1 VLIVIVCFLLPF
13 ISKLFSLSM
22 LTHVARRAIARG
34 PALVKTAASRSMG
47 TKSGDWME
55 GPMGI
60 ETDAVHAG
68 VSPDPRTGAVLSP
81 IFQSTTFV
89 QESVENYLAKGFS
102 YSRQANPTVKDLE
115 VRIAKLE
122 NGYGATCV
130 STGMAATTTVIS
142 GTMDAGD
149 HCVITES
156 SYGGTNRLCREAF
169 IPKGMEFDFVDMRD
183 LDAVKNAIKPNTKLI
198 FSETPSNPTLR
209 LVDIEAISEISKAN
223 NCVHVCDATFAT
235 PMICRP
241 LDHGAD
247 LVIQSTTKFYDGHNM
262 TVGGAIIAKTQ
273 EWDERMHFV
282 SNMHGN
288 IMSPQNA
295 FLTLQTSK
303 TLPLRIRQQSA
314 TAQKVAEWLEAHP
327 KVEKVVYPGLD
338 SFPQKEL
345 ADKYHRDGLHGAML
359 WFDVA
364 GGDTAAIT
372 LMNTIQRPWSLC
384 ENLGATESIIT
395 ACAVMTHAN
404 MLVEDRLKVGVSDGF
419 IRISCGI
426 ENADDLIKSLSQSLD
441 QI

>member
-1 VLIVIVCFLLPF
+1 MSLLITSAKHLL
-13 ISKLFSLSM
+13 KAQKNSLKHG
-22 LTHVARRAIARG
+22 LKQ
-34 PALVKTAASRSMG
+34 PQLRSTFG
-47 TKSGDWME
+47 TKAGDWGSWKDELNLETKSVHE
-55 GPMGI
+55 GV
-60 ETDAVHAG
+60 T
-68 VSPDPRTGAVLSP
+68 PDPRTGAVLTP

-89 QESVENYLAKGFS
+89 QESVENYLGKGFS

-115 VRIAKLE
+115 TRIAAME
-122 NGYGATCV
+122 NGVGATCV

-142 GTMDAGD
+142 GTMNAGD

-156 SYGGTNRLCREAF
+156 SYGGTNRLCREQF
-169 IPKGMEFDFVDMRD
+169 VPLGMEFDFIDMRD
-183 LDAVKNAIKPNTKLI
+183 LDNIKNSIKPNTKLI
-198 FSETPSNPTLR
+198 FSESPSNPTLR
-209 LVDIEAISEISKAN
+209 LCDVQAISDIAKENGIT
-223 NCVHVCDATFAT
+223 HVCDATFAT
-235 PMICRP
+235 PMMMRP

-262 TVGGAIIAKTQ
+262 TVGGAVIAGS
-273 EWDERMHFV
+273 EELHERMQFV

-303 TLPLRIRQQSA
+303 TLPLRFRQQSA
-314 TAQKVAEWLEAHP
+314 TAQKLAEWLEAHP

-338 SFPQKEL
+338 SFPQKDL
-345 ADKYHRDGLHGAML
+345 ADKYHRDGIHGAML

-404 MLVEDRLKVGVSDGF
+404 MLVEDRLRVGVSDGF

-426 ENADDLIKSLSQSLD
+426 ENADDLIRALSESLD

>member
-1 VLIVIVCFLLPF
+1 MINLRVSAKN
-13 ISKLFSLSM
+13 ISKATAGLKNL
-22 LTHVARRAIARG
+22 LRA
-34 PALVKTAASRSMG
+34 PSRCTFATKAG
-47 TKSGDWME
+47 DWGEWKDELNIETKS
-55 GPMGI
+55 
-60 ETDAVHAG
+60 VHAG
-68 VSPDPRTGAVLSP
+68 VNPDPRTGAVLTP

-89 QESVENYLAKGFS
+89 QDSVEEYLDKGFS
-102 YSRQANPTVKDLE
+102 YSRQANPTVRDLE
-115 VRIAKLE
+115 TRIAALE
-122 NGYGATCV
+122 NGFGATCV

-142 GTMDAGD
+142 GTMNAGD

-156 SYGGTNRLCREAF
+156 SYGGTNRICREQF
-169 IPKGMEFDFVDMRD
+169 IPLGMEFDFVDFRD
-183 LDAVKNAIKPNTKLI
+183 LEAVKSAIKPNTKLI
-198 FSETPSNPTLR
+198 FSESPSNPTLR
-209 LVDIEAISEISKAN
+209 LCDVEAISEIAKEKGIA
-223 NCVHVCDATFAT
+223 HVCDATFAT
-235 PMICRP
+235 PMIMRP

-262 TVGGAIIAKTQ
+262 TVGGAVIAGTQ
-273 EWDERMHFV
+273 EWHERMQFV

-314 TAQKVAEWLEAHP
+314 NAQKLATWLEAHP

-338 SFPQKEL
+338 SFPQKDL
-345 ADKYHRDGLHGAML
+345 ADKYHRDGLHGGML

-364 GGDTAAIT
+364 GGDKAAIT

-426 ENADDLIKSLSQSLD
+426 ENADDLIRSLSESLD